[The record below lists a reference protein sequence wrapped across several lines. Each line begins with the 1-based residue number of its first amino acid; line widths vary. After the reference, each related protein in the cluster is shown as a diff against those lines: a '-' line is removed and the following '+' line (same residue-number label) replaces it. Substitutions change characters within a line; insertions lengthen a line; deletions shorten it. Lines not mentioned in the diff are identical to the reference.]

1 MTENRKLGAIQRR
14 LIPSYI
20 FLILFALF
28 SVFPLFW
35 MLTAATNTTVA
46 VSQGRLWFGSYSMEN
61 FKTLLEGAPFLQ
73 SKLWSA
79 MRNSFFYAAVQTIV
93 SLFIC
98 SLAGFG
104 FELYHDKAKDAL
116 FGILL
121 MAMMIPGVA
130 TMIPL
135 FTMMSKMKMLSS
147 VWGFILPSI
156 ATPFMIMMFR
166 QNSRNFP
173 VDIMNAARIDGL
185 SEFGIFFK
193 IYMPVMRSTYA
204 AAAVITF
211 MNAWNAYL
219 WPRVVLKAPEAQT
232 MPLFIANLAGGYT
245 IDYGAL
251 MMSVLF
257 CSLPTIIIFFILQ
270 KQFAEGIT
278 GAVK

>member
-1 MTENRKLGAIQRR
+1 MTEKRNHSAIQRR

-20 FLILFALF
+20 FLIICALI

-35 MLTAATNTTVA
+35 MLTAATNTTLEVA
-46 VSQGRLWFGSYSMEN
+46 QGKLWFGSNAAVN
-61 FKTLLEGAPFLQ
+61 FKNLLSSAD
-73 SKLWSA
+73 LWRS
-79 MRNSFFYAAVQTIV
+79 MWNSFFYATIQTV
-93 SLFIC
+93 LCLLIC
-98 SLAGFG
+98 SLAGYG
-104 FELYHDKAKDAL
+104 FELYHTKGKDFL
-116 FGILL
+116 FGVLL
-121 MAMMIPGVA
+121 LAMMIPGVA

-135 FTMMSKMKMLSS
+135 FTMMSRMKLLNTA
-147 VWGFILPSI
+147 WGFALPAI

-173 VDIMNAARIDGL
+173 VEIMNAARIDGL
-185 SEFGIFFK
+185 SEIGIFFK
-193 IYMPVMRSTYA
+193 IYMPVMKSTYA

-211 MNAWNAYL
+211 MNSWNAYL
-219 WPRVVLKAPEAQT
+219 WPRVVLKSPDAQT
-232 MPLFIANLAGGYT
+232 MPLFIANLAAGYT